1 MDISSS
7 RNVLSALD
15 SFPSLCPRSLYKE
28 VPLGHMV
35 LETLR
40 KHFLSEKVLSYDYP
54 PSHTHTHTHTPES
67 SQWTAVVSACP
78 NPLSPSSCNCYLT
91 VH

>member
-54 PSHTHTHTHTPES
+54 PSHTHTHTHLRALSGQLLFLPAQTH
-67 SQWTAVVSACP
+67 CP
-78 NPLSPSSCNCYLT
+78 LLLAIVT
-91 VH
+91 

>member
-54 PSHTHTHTHTPES
+54 PSHTHTHTHTH
-67 SQWTAVVSACP
+67 T
-78 NPLSPSSCNCYLT
+78 
-91 VH
+91 